1 MNRRTVL
8 LSLIVLTIISSIVAV
23 QSTNYFMADVLNH
36 AVLFSKH
43 SSFLVTFPSLMFS
56 VLTAMAFLGIVRVYL
71 RPNSKKRLLKTYTII
86 ALVVSGIG
94 LLTVILS
101 AIQVYGSLIKPY
113 PFPGYLIIFMIVH
126 ILVIAACI
134 YGLAV
139 CIKKMPEDTEEFKV
153 DFKHVLKTIGWFL
166 FISMA
171 YNRLGNFFAIPVYI
185 YLRNLY
191 LSFPFFIYL
200 LMPIAIG
207 VYKVLDLLGYLQ
219 SIKQRKIF
227 TICMLSTNVVLFA
240 AIIIIGILRTDMVSA
255 ISFAMPLERV
265 SSMPVEIIIHFL
277 TYTGV
282 ILPLFIRAIKM
293 KEEKAE

>member
-23 QSTNYFMADVLNH
+23 QSTNYFMADILNH

-56 VLTAMAFLGIVRVYL
+56 VLTVMAFLGIVRVYL

-101 AIQVYGSLIKPY
+101 ALQVYGSLIKPY

-171 YNRLGNFFAIPVYI
+171 YNRLGNFFAIPIYI

-207 VYKVLDLLGYLQ
+207 VYKVLDLLGYLK

-227 TICMLSTNVVLFA
+227 TGPIRSCYRL
-240 AIIIIGILRTDMVSA
+240 LRTDMVSA